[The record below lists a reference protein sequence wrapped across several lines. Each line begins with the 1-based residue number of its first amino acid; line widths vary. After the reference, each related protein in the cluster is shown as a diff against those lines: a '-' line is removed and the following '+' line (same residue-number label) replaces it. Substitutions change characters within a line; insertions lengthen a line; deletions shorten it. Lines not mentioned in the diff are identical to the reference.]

1 MIATNGELLTEYI
14 KKKRTKGSE
23 METRVDITK
32 KIHVFPNDL
41 LERMESNREQRHTM
55 FL

>member
-23 METRVDITK
+23 METRVNITRK
-32 KIHVFPNDL
+32 D
-41 LERMESNREQRHTM
+41 M
-55 FL
+55 FLPFYFSQ